1 MTRIDDMRSLLL
13 TTDQLLAGGHT
24 SQAISRGVKSGDL
37 IRLRPGFYV
46 EGAARELM
54 RRDRHLLMIAGADR
68 AGDSTVFSHWS
79 AALVHGLPDWGLPL
93 NKVAILSDSTS
104 SRSRSSRL
112 IRQEMSPLPDD
123 DIVVIDGLKV
133 TSPERTVVDIS
144 RTCDLASSVAVADA
158 ALFAG
163 LVTSELIGSAL
174 DRATGRAG
182 ILRARHSLGLIDGAS
197 ESVAETRSR
206 LIFSAFGL
214 PAPETQVDIFDED
227 GVFIGRVDFFWPE
240 FGVIGEC
247 DGFGKYFDDADPM
260 ETRRRLAREKDRDAA
275 LMALG
280 YRVLH
285 WRWADLDNPARLA
298 HRVRSVLLATAA

>member
-1 MTRIDDMRSLLL
+1 
-13 TTDQLLAGGHT
+13 
-24 SQAISRGVKSGDL
+24 
-37 IRLRPGFYV
+37 
-46 EGAARELM
+46 
-54 RRDRHLLMIAGADR
+54 
-68 AGDSTVFSHWS
+68 
-79 AALVHGLPDWGLPL
+79 
-93 NKVAILSDSTS
+93 
-104 SRSRSSRL
+104 
-112 IRQEMSPLPDD
+112 MSPLPDD
-123 DIVVIDGLKV
+123 DIAVIDGLKV

-158 ALFAG
+158 ALFAD

-206 LIFSAFGL
+206 LIFSDFGL
-214 PAPETQVDIFDED
+214 PEPETQVDIFDKD

-275 LMALG
+275 LMTLG